1 MFINPLTSPKLINTL
16 LSVYSSKGREWA
28 NAGNLFVWSQD
39 SSAVKFAH
47 AVLLTGFF
55 TTGKWLMKTIKGN
68 MEGKVM
74 AENNNTR
81 KHRAEFSGWCWSQQ
95 CPPWRWWTA
104 RDTRQLAVLRIH
116 PIFIIIR
123 HPRATAVAILCRPHW
138 EKTWL
143 YYRSVEVWA
152 LHGTEWAS
160 KILENHGNWI
170 KFRKMDP
177 ILFPT
182 IVPTIP
188 CLSFT
193 GNKKGKDT
201 HDLQQ
206 YSTLK
211 TACKQN

>member
-1 MFINPLTSPKLINTL
+1 MDRKRHKTACCSP
-16 LSVYSSKGREWA
+16 
-28 NAGNLFVWSQD
+28 F
-39 SSAVKFAH
+39 
-47 AVLLTGFF
+47 
-55 TTGKWLMKTIKGN
+55 
-68 MEGKVM
+68 
-74 AENNNTR
+74 
-81 KHRAEFSGWCWSQQ
+81 
-95 CPPWRWWTA
+95 
-104 RDTRQLAVLRIH
+104 H

-123 HPRATAVAILCRPHW
+123 HPRATAVPILCRPHW

-182 IVPTIP
+182 TVPTIP

-211 TACKQN
+211 TACKQNESFVAFSLCLLALRLSICFCINKRWRNSLVHRWSKLLNSDCMLKSEFSVID

>member
-81 KHRAEFSGWCWSQQ
+81 KHRAEFSGWCWSQHVRHEGDGPQ
-95 CPPWRWWTA
+95 ETQ
-104 RDTRQLAVLRIH
+104 DSLLFSE
-116 PIFIIIR
+116 FI
-123 HPRATAVAILCRPHW
+123 PF
-138 EKTWL
+138 
-143 YYRSVEVWA
+143 S
-152 LHGTEWAS
+152 
-160 KILENHGNWI
+160 
-170 KFRKMDP
+170 
-177 ILFPT
+177 
-182 IVPTIP
+182 
-188 CLSFT
+188 
-193 GNKKGKDT
+193 
-201 HDLQQ
+201 
-206 YSTLK
+206 
-211 TACKQN
+211 